1 MRMLMF
7 TRAMP
12 WTFKAGTLC
21 YMLTRTFS
29 AGGATGRPEH
39 VLVPVAFLTLA
50 SVLPSM
56 VSSVVDRTK
65 TTSYIV
71 QSALFL
77 LCVHA
82 AVLALEEWD
91 GQQYTVAV
99 TQTCVMHMLCSQ
111 FKTLVRHKHLLVY
124 QGAVRCLIAL
134 MAAVSW
140 SACALMM
147 PLVKVDIMAVVGL
160 MFVGEVV
167 GVAVCFVAAVLLGLC
182 DTAAAVFDDKTS

>member
-1 MRMLMF
+1 MLMF

-12 WTFKAGTLC
+12 WTFKADTLC

-50 SVLPSM
+50 SVLPST
-56 VSSVVDRTK
+56 VSSVVDRAK
-65 TTSYIV
+65 TTAYIV

-91 GQQYTVAV
+91 EEYTVAV

-111 FKTLVRHKHLLVY
+111 YKMLVRHKHLLVY

-134 MAAVSW
+134 IATVSW

-147 PLVKVDIMAVVGL
+147 PLVKVEIMAVVGL

-182 DTAAAVFDDKTS
+182 DTTTAVFDDKTL